1 MAASQSRSTC
11 TYTYSM
17 AQPSKRA
24 GEGYRAVYNR
34 ILLDSTVDGSGRGDA
49 RVTADAIRLLGGGRR
64 GNK

>member
-34 ILLDSTVDGSGRGDA
+34 ILLDSTVDGSGRGD
-49 RVTADAIRLLGGGRR
+49 RPFLLGAGGEE
-64 GNK
+64 NK